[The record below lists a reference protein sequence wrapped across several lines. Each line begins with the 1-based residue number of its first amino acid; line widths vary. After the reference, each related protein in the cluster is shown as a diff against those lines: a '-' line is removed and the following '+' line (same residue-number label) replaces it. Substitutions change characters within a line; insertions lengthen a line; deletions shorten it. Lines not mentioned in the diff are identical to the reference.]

1 MSRPPLVVRPIYHA
15 HPTNDS
21 MFDFCPSISVEK
33 VDKVIHKLENRRSY
47 LAKAPH
53 QRRSKKQVLSDTIM
67 KLCPAT
73 WLAPVILKAHAQYEY
88 REARQQAENLH
99 FQYEERRKSGMLM
112 STNSVVALETVL
124 APVDQSPLSGGEAE
138 DPWKLPSCCRSP

>member
-1 MSRPPLVVRPIYHA
+1 
-15 HPTNDS
+15 
-21 MFDFCPSISVEK
+21 MFDVLTSISVERVNK
-33 VDKVIHKLENRRSY
+33 VVHKLENRRSY

-53 QRRSKKQVLSDTIM
+53 QRRSKKKALSDTIM
-67 KLCPAT
+67 KLSPAT

-88 REARQQAENLH
+88 KKARQQAENLH

-124 APVDQSPLSGGEAE
+124 APVELSPLSGGEAE
-138 DPWKLPSCCRSP
+138 DPWRLPSCCRSP

>member
-1 MSRPPLVVRPIYHA
+1 
-15 HPTNDS
+15 
-21 MFDFCPSISVEK
+21 MFDVLPSISVEK
-33 VDKVIHKLENRRSY
+33 VDKVVHKLESRCSY

-53 QRRSKKQVLSDTIM
+53 QRRFKKQVLRATIM
-67 KLCPAT
+67 KLSPAT
-73 WLAPVILKAHAQYEY
+73 WLAPVIIEAHAQYEY
-88 REARQQAENLH
+88 KKARQQAETLH

-124 APVDQSPLSGGEAE
+124 APVELSPLSGGEAE